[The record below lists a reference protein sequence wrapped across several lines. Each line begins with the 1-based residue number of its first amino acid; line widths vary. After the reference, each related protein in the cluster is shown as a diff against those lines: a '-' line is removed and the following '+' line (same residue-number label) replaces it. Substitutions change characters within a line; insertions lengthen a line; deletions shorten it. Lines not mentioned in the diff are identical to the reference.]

1 MYKYVLNLYKLEEYS
16 VLLDFKKVILRFV
29 KLMVYVCYI
38 DNFVV
43 NLF

>member
-29 KLMVYVCYI
+29 KLMVYFCYI